1 MRKFFMGLL
10 GVIVLTL
17 ASTAPALAAGAE
29 AASEGGINSLVV
41 AAIFLGA
48 GLSIGLGA
56 IGPGMGM
63 GSAVRGACEG
73 MARNPGMYGK
83 LITIMFLGL
92 AIMEALTIYAFV
104 ITLMLLFYFLP
115 HFLPAFFA

>member
-1 MRKFFMGLL
+1 MKKFFMGLFA
-10 GVIVLTL
+10 VMVLTL
-17 ASTAPALAAGAE
+17 ASAAPALAAETAG
-29 AASEGGINSLVV
+29 EGDMNSLVI
-41 AAIFLGA
+41 AAIFIGA
-48 GLSIGLGA
+48 GLAIGLGA
-56 IGPGMGM
+56 IGPGVGM

-115 HFLPAFFA
+115 HFLPAFF